1 MSKVRRFIKEL
12 SQAQLEELEW
22 GYKYG
27 ENNVFRSHCQAIL
40 LSHQGYT
47 VQELMQIFDC
57 RKNTIYDWFNRY
69 QSDGVAGLQIKQ
81 GRGRKPK
88 LKAEDKA
95 IVEAKVQQNRRKLS
109 LAKAAIE
116 KELGRELSRS
126 TLIRFLKSMTT
137 VGADSAKASKTGKTP
152 RKWKLSKRK

>member
-1 MSKVRRFIKEL
+1 MPKVRRFIREL
-12 SQAQLEELEW
+12 SQEQLAELES

-47 VQELMQIFDC
+47 VQELMQIFNC

-69 QSDGVAGLQIKQ
+69 ESQGIAGLRIKP

-88 LKAEDKA
+88 
-95 IVEAKVQQNRRKLS
+95 
-109 LAKAAIE
+109 
-116 KELGRELSRS
+116 
-126 TLIRFLKSMTT
+126 TT
-137 VGADSAKASKTGKTP
+137 P
-152 RKWKLSKRK
+152 W